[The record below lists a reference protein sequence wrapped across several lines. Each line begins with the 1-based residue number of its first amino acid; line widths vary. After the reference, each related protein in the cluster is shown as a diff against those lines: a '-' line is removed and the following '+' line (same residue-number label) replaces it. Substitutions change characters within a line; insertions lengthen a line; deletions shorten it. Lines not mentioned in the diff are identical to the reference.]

1 MPIEE
6 GADRIVGQ
14 CLSVRKGEHVLII
27 TDVDRKTV
35 GEAIFQAAR
44 RAEAVPILTVVQAR
58 ERQGQEPP
66 DPLAKLML
74 ECEVIVLATGTSM
87 THTMARVRATKAGA
101 RIASLPGVTEE
112 SMSGGGITADYE
124 EIGRILRVMERKL
137 RNARKVRVTSGG
149 GTDATFSVKGREW
162 ITRDTGLAKRR
173 GEVTTLP
180 AGEVFVAPVEET
192 GEGRLVFDV
201 RLHDPVEQPATL
213 ILSKGYATRVVGA
226 KSAVAEMNTGGKEG
240 RNLGKFGIGL
250 NPRARPKGQIIE
262 AQKALGAVHI
272 VFGGSAPF
280 GGKVD
285 CDVRIDGIMTDA
297 TVEIDGN
304 LLMEKGRLPF

>member
-27 TDVDRKTV
+27 ADMERKAV
-35 GEAIFQAAR
+35 GEAIFHSAR
-44 RAEAVPILTVVQAR
+44 KVEAVPVLAIIPPR
-58 ERQGQEPP
+58 ERAAQEPP

-112 SMSGGGITADYE
+112 AMSEGGITADYR
-124 EIGRILRVMERKL
+124 EIDRVLGIMARKL
-137 RNARKVRVTSGG
+137 RNARKVHVTSGG
-149 GTDATFSVKGREW
+149 GTDATFTVKGREW
-162 ITRDTGLAKRR
+162 ITQDTGLAARR

-192 GEGRLVFDV
+192 AEGRLVFDV
-201 RLHDPVEQPATL
+201 RLRDPVTQPATL
-213 ILSKGYATRVVGA
+213 ILSKGCATRVVGA
-226 KSAVAEMNTGGKEG
+226 RSAVEEMNRGGKEG

-250 NPRARPKGQIIE
+250 NPRARPNGPIVE
-262 AQKALGAVHI
+262 AQKALGAVHV

-280 GGKVD
+280 GGKID
-285 CDVRIDGIMTDA
+285 CDVRVDGIMTGA
-297 TVEIDGN
+297 TVEIDGK
-304 LLMEKGRLPF
+304 LLLERGRLPA